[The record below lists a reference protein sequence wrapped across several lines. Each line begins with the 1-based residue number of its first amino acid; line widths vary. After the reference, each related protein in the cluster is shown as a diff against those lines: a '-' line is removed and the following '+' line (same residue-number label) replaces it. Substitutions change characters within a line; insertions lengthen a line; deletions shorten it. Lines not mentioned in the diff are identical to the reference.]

1 MCSFFHHLFSTFSSL
16 LRRTFHFFQFLVKF
30 TLVPYPHQSAS
41 PTLYGNAREKN
52 PKTLESFPTDKRA
65 WVKNAKQNSNEART
79 TSRASLKTASRMTFK
94 YFMMTAKECLCNFEV
109 QNGNEKGRTCQTIFG
124 GGNTNKMARMRKILR
139 NFQKRENIW
148 YSIWIKKQYAPEVF
162 RIRETWNW
170 LMFSQRQEW
179 YVKMFNERTFQ
190 VKHKKKSPDC
200 FSSLQT
206 NF

>member
-1 MCSFFHHLFSTFSSL
+1 M
-16 LRRTFHFFQFLVKF
+16 
-30 TLVPYPHQSAS
+30 PYPHQSAS

-109 QNGNEKGRTCQTIFG
+109 QNGNEKGRTCQPIFG

-139 NFQKRENIW
+139 NFQKREKIW
-148 YSIWIKKQYAPEVF
+148 YSIWIKKNNTLQNVF
-162 RIRETWNW
+162 EFVKRETGSCFHSVRSGMLKRSTNAHSK
-170 LMFSQRQEW
+170 L
-179 YVKMFNERTFQ
+179 K
-190 VKHKKKSPDC
+190 KKKSPDC